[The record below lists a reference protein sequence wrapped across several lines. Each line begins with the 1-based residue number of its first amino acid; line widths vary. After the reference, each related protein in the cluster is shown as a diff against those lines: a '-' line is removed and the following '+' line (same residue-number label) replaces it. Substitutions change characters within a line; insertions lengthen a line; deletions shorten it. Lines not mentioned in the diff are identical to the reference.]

1 MSRADS
7 AARALA
13 SVLRR
18 LDVAQENEHEFT
30 AEAEGSSRP
39 RLFGG
44 LVAGQAA
51 VAAARTTPGF
61 ELHSLHAYFLLPGDP
76 ALPVHY
82 NVTPLKRGKNFHAC
96 QVLGRQAER
105 IIFSMQASFQR
116 GGSGF
121 EHADPMPEA
130 SPPEELADL
139 SLAYWGGAGPIQ
151 LRDCDEGELARAAE
165 SGMRRIWMRPWTA
178 PGEDP
183 VLHMALLVF
192 ASDMTLVRTG
202 VMQHPEFHGRRWGA
216 SLDHALW
223 FHRPPRFDDWVLY
236 AMRSPAAHSGRPLI
250 TGSMYSRDGT
260 RIMSSA
266 QEGLFRAQPKE
277 VPP

>member
-1 MSRADS
+1 MHRADS

-18 LDVAQENEHEFT
+18 LDVAQENEHDFT
-30 AEAEGSSRP
+30 AAAEGSNRP

-51 VAAARTTPGF
+51 VAAARTAPGF

-82 NVTPLKRGKNFHAC
+82 NVTPLKQGKNFHAC
-96 QVLGRQAER
+96 QVLARQNER

-116 GGSGF
+116 GGAGF

-130 SPPEELADL
+130 TPPEQLADL

-151 LRDCDEGELARAAE
+151 LRDCDEGQLARAAE

-178 PGEDP
+178 PSDDP

-192 ASDMTLVRTG
+192 ASDMTMVRTG
-202 VMQHPEFHGRRWGA
+202 VMRHPEFHGRRFGA

-260 RIMSSA
+260 RILSSA
-266 QEGLFRAQPKE
+266 QEGLFRAPR
-277 VPP
+277 